1 MRFIFLFFIL
11 VFANSCRVETKE
23 EPIPTQRA
31 TYRSATGL
39 VSDSLKAHF
48 YNFGVEDRG
57 LTCSVAEK
65 HNIDSPLH
73 LYNIHLNIDLDS
85 LDYKEKFEILKH
97 NIIYTYSNKDSLKYD
112 IIATA
117 GFMPIVYNVLDTAT
131 RIYPKE
137 KIKRIL
143 STFGNKQI
151 LPYFRYYTS
160 DENKIFGD
168 RFSKTGLKDNCTI
181 HILKYGLHNVMPQES
196 ILKNEWLPEKAKHG
210 YITGFIT
217 QEGSSIV
224 NLWTCVW

>member
-1 MRFIFLFFIL
+1 MHYLFIL
-11 VFANSCRVETKE
+11 GILIFANSCRVETKE
-23 EPIPTQRA
+23 VPIPTQRE
-31 TYRSATGL
+31 TFRRATGL

-48 YNFGVEDRG
+48 YSFGVEEHG
-57 LTCSVAEK
+57 ITCDGAQK
-65 HNIDSPLH
+65 HNMDSHLH
-73 LYNIHLNIDLDS
+73 LYNFHLNIDLDS
-85 LDYKEKFEILKH
+85 LDFKEKFDILKRDV
-97 NIIYTYSNKDSLKYD
+97 ICTYSNKDSLKYD
-112 IIATA
+112 IIAIA
-117 GFMPIVYNVLDTAT
+117 GFMPMVYNVLDTAT

-151 LPYFRYYTS
+151 LPYFRYFTS

-181 HILKYGLHNVMPQES
+181 YILKYGLHNVMPQNW
-196 ILKNEWLPEKAKHG
+196 ILKNEWLPEKVRHG